1 METFN
6 FMDKKKEAGCGSC
19 DVTESAEATFTA
31 LAEPT
36 SKHTDHSHSK
46 KRLNRV
52 KGQLEAISR
61 MIDDGKYC
69 PEIIQQITAA
79 TNALR
84 ALNAEVLERHLR
96 GCVKAAFQSKDP
108 FDMNEKIE
116 EIVKI
121 VF

>member
-1 METFN
+1 
-6 FMDKKKEAGCGSC
+6 MDKKKEAGCGLC
-19 DVTESAEATFTA
+19 EVIDA
-31 LAEPT
+31 AEPT
-36 SKHTDHSHSK
+36 FTTSPELASKHTDHTGSK

-84 ALNAEVLERHLR
+84 ALKAEVLERHLR